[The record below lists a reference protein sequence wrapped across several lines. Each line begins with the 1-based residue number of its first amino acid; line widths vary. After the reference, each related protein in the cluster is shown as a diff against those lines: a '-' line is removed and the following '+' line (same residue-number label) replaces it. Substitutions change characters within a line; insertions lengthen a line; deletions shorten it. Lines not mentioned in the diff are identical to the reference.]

1 MDKAIRLSMIGV
13 GASARKA

>member
-13 GASARKA
+13 GASSRKA